1 MIIDIW
7 AKMKEQVEDFGERGD
22 VPVPEGSEIE
32 PEFMDKKCAVQ
43 KALQAVKS
51 SVFVLRDIKQQYKE
65 ATDEGTERI
74 LLERMNKLNDQNSGH
89 LKNANVLMNPMKDRA
104 KKWRYD
110 DMLKDEP
117 EARMMD
123 GICNALSTRIFET
136 LRLSQTIQME
146 VKQICKE
153 KVARHVS
160 TVDPNLSPEEVN
172 EMVNDPD
179 AVAKLVQAKMSK
191 AVHNQVANAM
201 NDINE
206 KYKELG
212 KLENNVKALF
222 AMIQDLSQIV
232 KCNTEMI
239 NSIESNLEGTRDYIA
254 KAADA
259 LERAQVEHK
268 KGDSKMCCI
277 VVIVIIITLVA
288 MKPVLAIIG

>member
-1 MIIDIW
+1 MLIDIW
-7 AKMKEQVEDFGERGD
+7 PNLKKDIENLGERGH
-22 VPVPEGSEIE
+22 VPIPEGSEIE
-32 PEFMDKKCAVQ
+32 PEFMEKKEMTQ
-43 KALQAVKS
+43 KALNSVKS
-51 SVFVLRDIKQQYKE
+51 SVYVLREIKQQYKE

-74 LLERMNKLNDQNSGH
+74 QLERMNKLNDQNSAQ
-89 LKNANVLMNPMKDRA
+89 LRNANVYMNPMKERA
-104 KKWRYD
+104 KKWRHD
-110 DMLKDEP
+110 ELLKDEP

-123 GICNALSTRIFET
+123 GIVNALQTKIFET

-172 EMVNDPD
+172 DMVNDPD
-179 AVAKLVQAKMSK
+179 AVQKLVQAKMSK
-191 AVHNQVANAM
+191 AVHNQVKNAM

-212 KLENNVKALF
+212 KLEKNVKELF
-222 AMIQDLSQIV
+222 SMIQELSMIV
-232 KCNTEMI
+232 KNNSEII

-268 KGDSKMCCI
+268 KGNNKMCCI
-277 VVIVIIITLVA
+277 AVMIICITLVA
-288 MKPVLAIIG
+288 MYPILSMF